1 MPKVIYISP
10 VAFLR
15 RMAAIAW
22 SAISDPFRTI
32 VIGLSSGRRVGSKD
46 RQSQLTASKRTEF
59 TWTYRAAM
67 AQYRAAVT
75 KVNGRVEQLT
85 AVERNK
91 LRRICLVAMAKYR
104 SLRATTP
111 LARIHASIV
120 WRQLR
125 EIKHFLNSHSTG
137 QPKSRRYQSP
147 AGEYSRQSDT

>member
-1 MPKVIYISP
+1 MPKVIYLSA

-15 RMAAIAW
+15 AIAAIAW
-22 SAISDPFRTI
+22 SAISDPFRTT
-32 VIGLSSGRRVGSKD
+32 VIDLSSGRRVGSKVN
-46 RQSQLTASKRTEF
+46 RQSQLTAFKRKEF

-75 KVNGRVEQLT
+75 KVNGRVQQLT

-91 LRRICLVAMAKYR
+91 LRRICLVAMGKYR
-104 SLRATTP
+104 SLRAPTP
-111 LARIHASIV
+111 LAQIHESIV

-147 AGEYSRQSDT
+147 AGE